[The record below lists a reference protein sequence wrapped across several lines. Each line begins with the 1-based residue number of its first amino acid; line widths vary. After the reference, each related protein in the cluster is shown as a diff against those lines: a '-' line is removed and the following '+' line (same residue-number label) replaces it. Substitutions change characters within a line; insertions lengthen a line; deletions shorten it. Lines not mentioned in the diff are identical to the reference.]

1 MSSCDFLV
9 GSGISHR
16 FHWPKYLLKQIRKR
30 LEPFKFHSDMNKGKN
45 QAATRRPKSRAVKI
59 YRLFTFLCAEIIR
72 RQSLLIRQFALRAGS
87 VLVNV
92 LDDFHIG
99 SCNQAVSKHLV

>member
-30 LEPFKFHSDMNKGKN
+30 LEPLKFHSDMNKGKN
-45 QAATRRPKSRAVKI
+45 QAATRRPKSGAAKI
-59 YRLFTFLCAEIIR
+59 YRLFTFLYAEKIR
-72 RQSLLIRQFALRAGS
+72 RQSPSIWKF
-87 VLVNV
+87 
-92 LDDFHIG
+92 LDYERVP
-99 SCNQAVSKHLV
+99 SW